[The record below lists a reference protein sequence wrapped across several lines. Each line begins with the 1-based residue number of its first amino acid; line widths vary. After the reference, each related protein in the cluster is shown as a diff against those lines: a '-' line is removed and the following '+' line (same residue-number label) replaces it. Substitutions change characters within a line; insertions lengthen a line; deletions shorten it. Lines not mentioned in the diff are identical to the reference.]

1 MYRERFNPQTCKH
14 PFIIVVLTSPACE
27 QNKGKQCIP
36 WNLLIIVKSGLR
48 IQQRLQLAYIFVSEL
63 TKTKISRLFSGVK
76 PANKSLFINL
86 KLLDKHQRAN
96 SPVTPW
102 QPAESDQLLTDKVT

>member
-36 WNLLIIVKSGLR
+36 IIVKSGLR
-48 IQQRLQLAYIFVSEL
+48 IQQRLQLAYIFVSAL
-63 TKTKISRLFSGVK
+63 TKTKISHLFSGVK

-96 SPVTPW
+96 SPVTP
-102 QPAESDQLLTDKVT
+102 